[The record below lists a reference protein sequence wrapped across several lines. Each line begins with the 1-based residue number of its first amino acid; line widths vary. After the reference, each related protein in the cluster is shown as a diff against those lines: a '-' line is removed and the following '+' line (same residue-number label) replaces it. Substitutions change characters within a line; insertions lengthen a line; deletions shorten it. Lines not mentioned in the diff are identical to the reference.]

1 MRLQALSLQ
10 FTVPSV
16 PALSSL
22 STISTLPPV
31 SAVSLHLRSALCRVP
46 TADRIEQQRPLSLE
60 QQLSAV
66 PIQLQQRPRLVKQR
80 LRQQLQQRCKL
91 QFEFQLARELQ
102 LVLDLLLQFVP
113 HQLQLKQSWK
123 LELQQRR
130 SEFKL
135 QQLQFEPEQL
145 QLQQRPAIELQCI
158 ALQQLQPQTGLKQRK
173 LLIE

>member
-22 STISTLPPV
+22 STISTLPTV
-31 SAVSLHLRSALCRVP
+31 SAVSLHLRSALRRLP

-60 QQLSAV
+60 QQLPAV
-66 PIQLQQRPRLVKQR
+66 PLQLQQRPRLVKQR
-80 LRQQLQQRCKL
+80 LRQQLQQPCKL
-91 QFEFQLARELQ
+91 QFEFQL
-102 LVLDLLLQFVP
+102 VLQFVP
-113 HQLQLKQSWK
+113 HQLQLQRSWK
-123 LELQQRR
+123 LELQQRQ

-145 QLQQRPAIELQCI
+145 QLQQQPAIELQCV
-158 ALQQLQPQTGLKQRK
+158 ALQQLQPQAGLKQRK